1 MKISVKAMGTV
12 AVLILVAIS
21 AEAQMVAPTKIKVNG
36 VHLAYIEQAQ
46 GETIILLHGGQGD
59 YRSWGPQ
66 MAVLSQKYR
75 VISYSRRYHY
85 PNDNPIISKYRSA
98 ITEAD
103 DLAAFIHKLKLKRVT
118 LIGTSIGAL
127 TALVFAV
134 DHPKM
139 VASLVLAEP
148 PIHEWA
154 KDTPAGLAA
163 YQDFMTR
170 IWEPAGNAF
179 LAGDDTRGMRVMVDA
194 FGGTGSFER
203 LPAPARTAAM
213 QNSRFFK
220 AATSSSHPFPNLS
233 KAKVRRLKMPIL
245 LIRGENT
252 ILIHKLVIE
261 ELERLLPNAETVT
274 IPKAGHGSP
283 RENPQ
288 AFNDAVAKFLSRK
301 KDQH

>member
-1 MKISVKAMGTV
+1 MKTIVKAMG
-12 AVLILVAIS
+12 AVVVLTLVALS
-21 AEAQMVAPTKIKVNG
+21 AAAQTVAPTKIRVNG
-36 VHLAYIEQAQ
+36 VNLAYVEQGQ
-46 GETIILLHGGQGD
+46 GEPLILLHGGQGD

-66 MAVLSQKYR
+66 MVELSQKYR

-85 PNDNPIISKYRSA
+85 PNDNPIISKYHSA

-103 DLAAFIHKLKLKRVT
+103 DLAAFIRKLKLKRVH
-118 LIGTSIGAL
+118 LIRTSIGAF

-134 DHPKM
+134 DHPEI
-139 VASLVLAEP
+139 VQSLVLAEP
-148 PIHEWA
+148 PIHEWVQ
-154 KDTPAGLAA
+154 DTPAGLAA

-170 IWEPAGNAF
+170 IWEPAGDAF
-179 LAGDDTRGMRVMVDA
+179 RAGDDTSGMRIMVDA
-194 FGGTGSFER
+194 FGGTGSFDR
-203 LPAPARTAAM
+203 LLPAARTAAM

-220 AATSSSHPFPNLS
+220 AATSSADPFPNLS

-252 ILIHKLVIE
+252 ISIHKLENE

-288 AFNDAVAKFLSRK
+288 AFNAAVVKFLSRK

>member
-1 MKISVKAMGTV
+1 METV
-12 AVLILVAIS
+12 TVLILVAIS
-21 AEAQMVAPTKIKVNG
+21 AAAQTVAPTKIKING
-36 VHLAYIEQAQ
+36 VNLSYIEQGE

-59 YRSWGPQ
+59 YRAWGPQ

-85 PNDNPIISKYRSA
+85 PNDNPITSKYHSA

-103 DLAAFIHKLKLKRVT
+103 DLAAFIRKLKLKSVH
-118 LIGTSIGAL
+118 LIGTSIGAF
-127 TALVFAV
+127 TALVFAL
-134 DHPKM
+134 DHPDM
-139 VASLVLAEP
+139 VTSLVLAEP
-148 PIHEWA
+148 PIHEWV

-170 IWEPAGNAF
+170 IWVPAGDAF
-179 LAGDDTRGMRVMVDA
+179 RAGDDISGMRIMVDA

-203 LPAPARTAAM
+203 LPAPARTVAM

-245 LIRGENT
+245 LIRGENI

-261 ELERLLPNAETVT
+261 KLERLLPNAETIT

-288 AFNDAVAKFLSRK
+288 AFNDAVVKFLSRK